1 MRSVVAAFAILA
13 VASSPALAVDLKK
26 VDQTNDPKE
35 LKKII
40 RAQQEEIQD
49 LKGDLNNVAPAAGPV
64 AEPKTTSDN
73 PLMENKL
80 NYLKR

>member
-1 MRSVVAAFAILA
+1 MRSVVTAVAILA
-13 VASSPALAVDLKK
+13 IFSSPAFAVDLKQA
-26 VDQTNDPKE
+26 DETNDPKE

-49 LKGDLNNVAPAAGPV
+49 LKGDLNNVSPAAGP
-64 AEPKTTSDN
+64 ASATKTANEN